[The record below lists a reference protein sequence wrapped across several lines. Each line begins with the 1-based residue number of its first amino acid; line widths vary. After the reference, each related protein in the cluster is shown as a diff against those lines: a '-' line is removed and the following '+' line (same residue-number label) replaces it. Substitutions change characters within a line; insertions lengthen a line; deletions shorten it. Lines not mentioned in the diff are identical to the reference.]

1 MSNNWASVGLF
12 AIHHALLQIFE
23 VLIPLRVEE
32 HAALAHDAEQ
42 FHLPVTVLLLSY
54 FIAGALVPVAVSSH
68 ASALE
73 RRTHCVFGS

>member
-1 MSNNWASVGLF
+1 
-12 AIHHALLQIFE
+12 
-23 VLIPLRVEE
+23 
-32 HAALAHDAEQ
+32 
-42 FHLPVTVLLLSY
+42 LSY